1 MAAGIQKACY
11 ILFLVIGILYL
22 IDSLLLPLGTLA
34 TPKGGLFPLIVAIFL
49 VAMSISLLAGF
60 LKGTRGAV
68 DAIEAFPTGKD
79 RNRVLAV
86 ASALILYSVFL
97 KPLGYLLSTVALM
110 GVIVHLLGLR
120 GWVKVAL
127 AAILTGVLSYYLFA
141 FILEVPLPRG
151 EVFP

>member
-1 MAAGIQKACY
+1 MAAGIQKVCY
-11 ILFLVIGILYL
+11 LIFLVIGILYL
-22 IDSLLLPLGTLA
+22 IGSLLLPIGTSA
-34 TPKGGLFPLIVAIFL
+34 TPKGGLFPLIVAVFL
-49 VAMSISLLAGF
+49 VAMSIALIAGF
-60 LKGTRGAV
+60 LKGTGGSV
-68 DAIEAFPTGKD
+68 ESIEAFPKGKD

-86 ASALILYSVFL
+86 ASALILYTLLL
-97 KPLGYLLSTVALM
+97 KPIGYLVSTVGLM

-127 AAILTGVLSYYLFA
+127 AAILTGALSYYLFA